1 MKAKNFRKLKSPAF
15 TRKKFIRRIPD
26 SRIRKFTMGTI
37 DAYEYELSLIAQS
50 PLQIQHNALESARI
64 AANRYLELKL
74 GTKYLLRIV
83 VYPHHILREN
93 KLIFG
98 AHADR
103 LQTGMREAFGKSVG
117 RAARVRP
124 EQAVILVQVNEDG
137 IEIAK
142 EALRRGKAKLP
153 KKYKIL
159 VKRL

>member
-1 MKAKNFRKLKSPAF
+1 
-15 TRKKFIRRIPD
+15 
-26 SRIRKFTMGTI
+26 MGTI

-124 EQAVILVQVNEDG
+124 EQVVILVQVNEDG